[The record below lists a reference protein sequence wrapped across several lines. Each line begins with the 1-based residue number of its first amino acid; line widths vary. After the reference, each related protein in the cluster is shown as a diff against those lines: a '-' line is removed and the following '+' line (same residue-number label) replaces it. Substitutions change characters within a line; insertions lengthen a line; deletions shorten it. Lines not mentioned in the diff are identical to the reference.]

1 MNAHRPT
8 LYAHFTGGYGA
19 SVVDLAAA
27 RARLR
32 PIAGPG
38 QAILRAFAR
47 GRRSLAYL
55 RSGSDGIASEL
66 RGTTADHAAIL
77 REFGASVGADVSIH
91 GPLQIV
97 NAGDDFSQL
106 VIGDRAHLGTD
117 VLIDLADAVTIEA
130 EATLSMRCT
139 LITHIDVGPGPLR
152 ERRPREQ
159 APLRIGAGAYLGT
172 GATVLHGV
180 TVGEGATVGAH
191 ALVAKDVP
199 PGATVAAPP
208 ARLVPR

>member
-1 MNAHRPT
+1 M
-8 LYAHFTGGYGA
+8 
-19 SVVDLAAA
+19 VDLTGT

-32 PIAGPG
+32 PIAAPA
-38 QAILRAFAR
+38 QTVLRAFGR
-47 GRRSLAYL
+47 GRRSFAYL
-55 RSGSDGIASEL
+55 RSGSEGIAAQL
-66 RGTTADHAAIL
+66 RSTTGDHATIL
-77 REFGASVGADVSIH
+77 RELGASVGEDVSIH

-97 NAGDDFSQL
+97 NAGDDFSRL

-117 VLIDLADAVTIEA
+117 VLIDLADNVTIEA

-152 ERRPREQ
+152 EKRPREQ
-159 APLRIGAGAYLGT
+159 APLRIAAGAYLGT
-172 GATVLHGV
+172 GATILHGV
-180 TVGEGATVGAH
+180 TVGAGATVGAH

-208 ARLVPR
+208 ARQVPR